1 MKKELNILMDSD
13 SYKYSHYLQYPDGV
27 VNMYEYA
34 EARSIENYD
43 KMLFVGLYGIL
54 KEYFTSPITTE
65 DVEEASM
72 YAKYHGEPFNY
83 NGFIKIVKEYNGFLP
98 VTIKAIPE
106 GLVIPNKTIPFT
118 VELTRNDRDLFW
130 LPSWLETFLMR
141 VWFPINCA
149 TRTYHVKEMLL
160 EMAKKT
166 TENPNV
172 DFQFHSFSSR
182 GTNTVEG
189 ATIGGF
195 AHLTCFK
202 GTDNFSALKYA
213 HEIYNEP
220 LESIAWSIPATEH
233 STMSSEGRYGEFN
246 VLKRFLEKNKGN
258 PLAATVADTY
268 DVYNYTDVATSGEF
282 KEKIESD
289 DYPKLVLRP
298 DSNDPRIVIPEM
310 LDIME
315 KNKVK
320 FTENKK
326 GYKSFN
332 KYSGLWGDGVDMNAM
347 RDICSLLIMNGYETN
362 VFAFGSGGWLSS
374 SHTRDLMGFAIKC
387 SELTFMDGSTMDI
400 YKDPITDPGKKSKK
414 GKVTTYFN
422 KETSEFFTDI
432 IGKDTK
438 TIINIVKPLFINGKM
453 VKDYTLSEIRES
465 VDNQLAGNNFN
476 FGEK

>member
-1 MKKELNILMDSD
+1 MKKNLNILMDSD
-13 SYKYSHYLQYPDGV
+13 SYKYSHYLQYPANV

-34 EARSIENYD
+34 EARSIENYA

-54 KEYFTSPITTE
+54 KEYFTTKITTE
-65 DVEEASM
+65 DVEEAAM

-83 NGFIKIVKEYNGFLP
+83 NGFMKIVNDYDGFFP

-118 VELTRNDRDLFW
+118 VELTKNDRDLFW

-141 VWFPINCA
+141 VWFPVNYA
-149 TRTYHVKEMLL
+149 TRSYHVKEMLL

-172 DFQFHSFSSR
+172 DYQFHNFSSR

-189 ATIGGF
+189 AAIGGF

-220 LESIAWSIPATEH
+220 LESIAWSISATEH

-246 VLKRFLEKNKGN
+246 VLDRHLENNKFSKF
-258 PLAATVADTY
+258 PIAAVGDTY
-268 DVYNYTDVATSGEF
+268 DMYNFTDVATSGKF

-289 DYPKLVLRP
+289 DYPKLILRP
-298 DSNDPRIVIPEM
+298 DSDDPRIVIPKM

-320 FTENKK
+320 FTENSK

-332 KYSGLWGDGVDMNAM
+332 KYGGIWGDGIKMNSI

-362 VFAFGSGGWLSS
+362 VFAFGSGGWLAS

-432 IGKDTK
+432 IGKETE
-438 TIINIVKPLFINGKM
+438 TIINIVQPLFINGKM
-453 VKDYTLSEIRES
+453 VKDYTLSKIRES
-465 VDNQLAGNNFN
+465 VDNQLAGNQYEF
-476 FGEK
+476 